1 MANKHATGRPTKLT
15 PEVQDKI
22 SEALRLGSYAEI
34 AARYAGIHPA
44 TFYDWMKRGADD
56 LATGRG
62 TIYSEFHET
71 VKEAEALCEVR
82 ACGIISKAMGDS
94 WQAAMTYLERKHPGR
109 WSRNERRE
117 LSGTLQVVPI
127 NLAALTSEELEQ
139 AARLTAKA
147 QGIEPPEE
155 IAAGEPEAAATTPEG

>member
-1 MANKHATGRPTKLT
+1 M
-15 PEVQDKI
+15 
-22 SEALRLGSYAEI
+22 
-34 AARYAGIHPA
+34 
-44 TFYDWMKRGADD
+44 
-56 LATGRG
+56 
-62 TIYSEFHET
+62 
-71 VKEAEALCEVR
+71 R

-127 NLAALTSEELEQ
+127 NLAAFTNEELKL

-155 IAAGEPEAAATTPEG
+155 IAEGSEPLNSDRVSESGSPEEIAVGEPEAAATTPEG

>member
-1 MANKHATGRPTKLT
+1 MTNERAPGRPTKLN
-15 PEVQDKI
+15 PDVQAKI
-22 SEALRLGSYAEI
+22 GEALRLGAYAEV

-44 TFYDWMKRGADD
+44 TFYDWMRRGADD
-56 LATGRG
+56 LATGG
-62 TIYSEFHET
+62 DTIYSEFHET
-71 VKEAEALCEVR
+71 IKEAEALAEVR

-109 WSRNERRE
+109 WSRGERRE

-127 NLAALTSEELEQ
+127 NLAAFTDEELAH

-155 IAAGEPEAAATTPEG
+155 IAAGEPEAAATTPKR

>member
-1 MANKHATGRPTKLT
+1 MENKQATGRPTKLT
-15 PEVQDKI
+15 AEVQDKI
-22 SEALRLGSYAEI
+22 GEALRLGSYAEI

-44 TFYDWMKRGADD
+44 TFYDWMKRGSED
-56 LATGRG
+56 LATGTK
-62 TIYSEFHET
+62 TIFSEFHET
-71 VKEAEALCEVR
+71 IKEAEALCEVR

-139 AARLTAKA
+139 AARLTANA

-155 IAAGEPEAAATTPEG
+155 IAEGSEDSGL